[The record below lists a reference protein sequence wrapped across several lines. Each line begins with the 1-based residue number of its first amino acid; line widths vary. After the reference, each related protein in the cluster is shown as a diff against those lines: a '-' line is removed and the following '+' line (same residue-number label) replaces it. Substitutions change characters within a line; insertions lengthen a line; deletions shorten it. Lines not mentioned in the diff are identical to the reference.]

1 MIAPLPNVNLADN
14 ETTEQPRRSIWGR
27 QIIGSREACSLSSS
41 LIWASYNTHT
51 HTYTFTALA
60 DKHCCSHFLF
70 SFILIPESSSEM
82 IHGGVIRGERCWPW
96 WLWLHSLCLRAEVNR
111 QWTHTLCAGGA
122 CALGLP
128 RADWRVVGSE
138 VSAQGAAKPAGGAD
152 TLGTMFSSTPPS
164 FALSHSLPLSHS
176 PSFNVLLVVSVHD
189 GLCLCSKNKNWALR
203 KRHGETNTARHR
215 KLDFKHFLNTMHLI
229 KIYIY
234 YKYTCCIYTHT
245 HTYIYNEDILWKA
258 CCLFHFPSKICT
270 RNTAVHIEIICELN
284 SEWYFEW

>member
-27 QIIGSREACSLSSS
+27 QIIGSREACSLSMS
-41 LIWASYNTHT
+41 LVQHTHT
-51 HTYTFTALA
+51 HTHSQRSQTNTAARTFYFFYSHPRIQLWNDPWRGYQRRALLA
-60 DKHCCSHFLF
+60 VMTMTPFTVFASWSKQTVD
-70 SFILIPESSSEM
+70 
-82 IHGGVIRGERCWPW
+82 
-96 WLWLHSLCLRAEVNR
+96 
-111 QWTHTLCAGGA
+111 THICAGGA

-189 GLCLCSKNKNWALR
+189 GLCLCSKNKNWALK
-203 KRHGETNTARHR
+203 KRHGETKSTENW
-215 KLDFKHFLNTMHLI
+215 
-229 KIYIY
+229 
-234 YKYTCCIYTHT
+234 
-245 HTYIYNEDILWKA
+245 ILSI
-258 CCLFHFPSKICT
+258 F
-270 RNTAVHIEIICELN
+270 
-284 SEWYFEW
+284 